1 MKWKWKLLG
10 WCQLAYNC
18 VGAWMVASSRAAN
31 YQRRRLGW
39 VVRLRWSTDVSPNNV
54 VMYILW
60 SRMPVMARL
69 VSELKLACLARESK
83 HKNTVHRDYNRKLA
97 TNTSHAYLKSNKQ
110 NKYEFWTRLT

>member
-60 SRMPVMARL
+60 SRMPVTLVRAGYRARP
-69 VSELKLACLARESK
+69 ACYGSAR
-83 HKNTVHRDYNRKLA
+83 YG
-97 TNTSHAYLKSNKQ
+97 TN
-110 NKYEFWTRLT
+110 EPED